1 MVAYLDSSVLLQH
14 VIRADERI
22 SQVFGHEVVV
32 SSELLEIEC
41 MRVVHRY
48 RMDGTLDD
56 EGFLQAKSRIAR
68 VLDSVSIIAMST
80 SVKRRAAEAFPV
92 TVKTLDALHL
102 SSALAYV
109 DARPGETLA
118 VFSYDRGLNRCASA
132 LGFSTPF
139 AT

>member
-22 SQVFGHEVVV
+22 SQVFAHEVVV

-48 RMDGTLDD
+48 RMDGKLDD
-56 EGFLQAKSRIAR
+56 AGFLQAKSRIAR

-92 TVKTLDALHL
+92 VVKTLDALHL
-102 SSALAYV
+102 ASALAYA
-109 DARPGETLA
+109 DARPGETLE
-118 VFSYDRGLNRCASA
+118 VFSYDRGFNRCASA